1 MFRRKLLCP
10 TVPKTFVGG
19 PLYSRNVL
27 VSKFFWIIGV
37 SRFCR
42 FFLSHTAENIR
53 RGTLL
58 CFTKWYPKTLW
69 KRGGGEGVSYFSVK
83 NFWSKCQKFP
93 YGNPLVR
100 HYFRVSKNFMLMRV
114 MSRFNIEIFLSHST
128 KKSLLQHFGVGKLRA
143 SKKLFAKG
151 GSRFSVDNFLSHST
165 EKNCRNNSVYRKT
178 SGIEKTFCKGGSLF
192 SIDNFWSHRTE
203 KLRKGTLVFQKIFD
217 ILKISKDRR
226 GVGYHDFVDFFCL
239 TLPKTFVEEQFCV
252 SQSGIQKFYGKEGGG
267 RSITFFCQKFLV

>member
-1 MFRRKLLCP
+1 M
-10 TVPKTFVGG
+10 T
-19 PLYSRNVL
+19 
-27 VSKFFWIIGV
+27 
-37 SRFCR
+37 RFYVE
-42 FFLSHTAENIR
+42 F
-53 RGTLL
+53 
-58 CFTKWYPKTLW
+58 
-69 KRGGGEGVSYFSVK
+69 
-83 NFWSKCQKFP
+83 
-93 YGNPLVR
+93 
-100 HYFRVSKNFMLMRV
+100 
-114 MSRFNIEIFLSHST
+114 FLSHST

-165 EKNCRNNSVYRKT
+165 EKYCRNNSVYRKT

-239 TLPKTFVEEQFCV
+239 TLPKNFVEEQFCV

-267 RSITFFCQKFLV
+267 REYHIFLSKIFGLSAEKFGMGTLSCVTNFGCRKNLCFRGLCHDFLSKFFCLTVAKKNVGTNRCIGKLRVSKKLFAKGDHYFLSKIFCLTGPKQFLREPFFL